1 MLSDLRLADL
11 QLAAFCKCA
20 LLLTPLYFS
29 MISVYHL
36 YIVVRVYIYVY
47 IYICICI
54 YHIFASTSIYQ
65 TCGVPRSVP
74 TRDHGRPCDVSAWRG
89 AHLTKPWGV
98 QFVKTSTLWCWF
110 MSSSSHVAGAS
121 FDPSKWSTCYAQTE
135 NPLVWGGSQLGD
147 GSALPQL
154 HCFSDL
160 SSHKLQRFS
169 VDHPGLKIWN
179 QTASNS
185 IHMVPWTSRLRLRV
199 VEIASQCFP
208 CVCAKRFGGEIGWSS
223 AAHGQSAQKSPLLCY
238 HIWWTKHAH
247 LPGTYFEVIK

>member
-1 MLSDLRLADL
+1 
-11 QLAAFCKCA
+11 
-20 LLLTPLYFS
+20 

-36 YIVVRVYIYVY
+36 SIVVRVYIYV
-47 IYICICI
+47 YICICI

-74 TRDHGRPCDVSAWRG
+74 TRDHGRPCDVSASKG

-121 FDPSKWSTCYAQTE
+121 FDPSKMVDLLCW
-135 NPLVWGGSQLGD
+135 NWKPLVWGVPNWET
-147 GSALPQL
+147 ALHCQL
-154 HCFSDL
+154 HWSGGSLALEICFSDL

-169 VDHPGLKIWN
+169 VDHPGLKFETKQH
-179 QTASNS
+179 QTASKWS
-185 IHMVPWTSRLRLRV
+185 HEHRVCVLPV

-208 CVCAKRFGGEIGWSS
+208 CVAKRFGWGEIGWSS
-223 AAHGQSAQKSPLLCY
+223 AALGQSQKSPLVCY